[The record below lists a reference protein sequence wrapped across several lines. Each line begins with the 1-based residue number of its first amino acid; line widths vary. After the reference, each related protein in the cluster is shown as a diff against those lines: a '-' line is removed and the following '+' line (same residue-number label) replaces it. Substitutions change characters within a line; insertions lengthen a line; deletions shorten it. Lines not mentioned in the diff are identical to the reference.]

1 MSEQGVKPPPSAED
15 AIKAALESVERIER
29 ERQSAKASGDLD
41 PDSVEVLHAD
51 TAPPSGDARAAIE
64 EDVPLVEEGAGKP
77 KSPQEAML
85 LAMIAAKNEA
95 VKVLEQTQKEAASM
109 RERLLRTTA
118 DFENFK
124 KRVSREKQ
132 DSIRFANEALLK
144 DLLPVL
150 DNLDRSVV
158 AMSDAISAGLD
169 EKTAVLLVDGVAMVA
184 RQFTDTLGKLGVK
197 GFAALGERFNPA
209 IHEAVSTREDKSIPR
224 DSVVEEYQR
233 GYMLHDR
240 LVRPAMVVVS
250 TGGPPHGE
258 AKASSPSGEVAA
270 TANDTDAGNE
280 DTAND
285 GKEEEQSEV
294 A

>member
-1 MSEQGVKPPPSAED
+1 MSEQGVKPPQSAED

-29 ERQSAKASGDLD
+29 ERKAQPADTLD
-41 PDSVEVLHAD
+41 PDAVEVLHPD
-51 TAPPSGDARAAIE
+51 DVPPSGDARAAVE
-64 EDVPLVEEGAGKP
+64 EDVPLVEEDAGKP
-77 KSPQEAML
+77 KTPQEAML

-95 VKVLEQTQKEAASM
+95 VKVLDQTQKEAASM

-132 DSIRFANEALLK
+132 DAIRFANEGLLK

-158 AMSDAISAGLD
+158 AMRDAAAAGTD
-169 EKTAVLLVDGVAMVA
+169 GSTTAVLIDGVAMVA

-209 IHEAVSTREDKSIPR
+209 LHEAVSTRDDKTVPR
-224 DSVVEEYQR
+224 DTVVEEYQK
-233 GYMLHDR
+233 GYLLHDR

-250 TGGPPHGE
+250 TGGPPPGE
-258 AKASSPSGEVAA
+258 AKPVAA
-270 TANDTDAGNE
+270 SETAVEGE
-280 DTAND
+280 S
-285 GKEEEQSEV
+285 EEST
-294 A
+294 